1 MDQVFEVYD
10 EDDRPVAEALLV
22 ATSPNGDWQAMT
34 DAAGQF
40 VANLAPG
47 PYRVTASKNGV
58 SGGPVDMTV
67 GPCRITLGATP
78 PTPNPPTTG
87 DAFDLSAAI
96 VASGDCPSVAGLP
109 VLSSVSAIDLVD
121 VGADGQGF
129 TMNFPG
135 RDTWPGVVP
144 PGWEGPINWTLWIAE
159 FIGGTWF
166 VLPIKECLHDYCTV
180 GPIL

>member
-78 PTPNPPTTG
+78 PTPNTSRPR
-87 DAFDLSAAI
+87 SSRRAI
-96 VASGDCPSVAGLP
+96 VPRSRGCPCCRA
-109 VLSSVSAIDLVD
+109 
-121 VGADGQGF
+121 
-129 TMNFPG
+129 
-135 RDTWPGVVP
+135 
-144 PGWEGPINWTLWIAE
+144 
-159 FIGGTWF
+159 
-166 VLPIKECLHDYCTV
+166 
-180 GPIL
+180 